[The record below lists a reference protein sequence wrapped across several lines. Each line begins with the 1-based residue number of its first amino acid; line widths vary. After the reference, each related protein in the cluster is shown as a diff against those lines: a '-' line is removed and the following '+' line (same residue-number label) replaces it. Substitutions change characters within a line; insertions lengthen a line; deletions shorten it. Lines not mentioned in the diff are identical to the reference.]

1 MPGSGVYLGE
11 TCETP
16 ESKAMTT
23 GTELGIVKCMVCE
36 ADNRWPTNF
45 RKGDVCRCY
54 RCGEKIH
61 HRKPNS
67 LHRTWAFVIAG
78 LILYLPANLFP
89 VMTLTLTGDVQPL
102 TVWGGVMELY
112 DSGMAPVA
120 GLVFC
125 ASIVIPLMKLVTLL
139 YLLIMRS
146 STRYSRKDRAYL
158 YRAVE
163 IVGVWSM
170 VDIFLLSI
178 LVALGQLGVLATV
191 IPDVGAVAF
200 ASVVILTLFAADFFD
215 PRLIWDKETA

>member
-1 MPGSGVYLGE
+1 
-11 TCETP
+11 
-16 ESKAMTT
+16 
-23 GTELGIVKCMVCE
+23 
-36 ADNRWPTNF
+36 
-45 RKGDVCRCY
+45 
-54 RCGEKIH
+54 
-61 HRKPNS
+61 
-67 LHRTWAFVIAG
+67 
-78 LILYLPANLFP
+78 
-89 VMTLTLTGDVQPL
+89 
-102 TVWGGVMELY
+102 VMELY